1 MWDVPKWM
9 YLIIIIPFLV
19 IGMGIILY
27 GYTSTP
33 ETLAAD
39 EIPSK
44 EILYFGGVLF
54 MIMPVISA
62 LGVRFFY
69 KRINDREVNLMQ
81 NGLKGEAEILSADQT
96 GMYLNELPQIKFL
109 LEITSPYGET
119 YQMEHKDVVNMLD
132 LSSIKVGAKLPVF
145 IDPNNE
151 RNILLV
157 YG

>member
-19 IGMGIILY
+19 IGIGMILY

-33 ETLAAD
+33 ETLAAS
-39 EIPSK
+39 EVPSK
-44 EILYFGGVLF
+44 EILYLAGVLF
-54 MIMPVISA
+54 MVMPVISA

-109 LEITSPYGET
+109 LKITSPYGET
-119 YQMEHKDVVNMLD
+119 YQMEHKDVVNMLN

-151 RNILLV
+151 KNILLV
-157 YG
+157 YS